1 MKLIVSEGDFVLSE
15 MSEHLTSLIMNTE
28 AFIHQ
33 LSKIYKIVL
42 FPFCGECQCRWY
54 KSTQYLEVAWN
65 LLLPQYLPTI

>member
-42 FPFCGECQCRWY
+42 FPFVVSVNVDGTRVHGIC
-54 KSTQYLEVAWN
+54 K
-65 LLLPQYLPTI
+65 